1 MEPKGRGKQIGD
13 KELELMVLSY
23 VANHDSP
30 KESEIC
36 KNLPANNM
44 RIVRCLRSYVDARVL
59 ELIQDNTSYTTKRY
73 TLTDFGE
80 FCLSMKEIDC
90 SITHGSFKVVRCGN
104 FDLEGK
110 DFREVTRILKELKK
124 K

>member
-23 VANHDSP
+23 VADHDSP

-44 RIVRCLRSYVDARVL
+44 RIVRCLRSYVDGRVL

-80 FCLSMKEIDC
+80 FYLVVKEIDC
-90 SITHGSFKVVRCGN
+90 SISHGNFKVVKCGD

-110 DFREVTRILKELKK
+110 DFSEAARILKDLKK
-124 K
+124 